1 MNKGVDAA
9 ISDWPFDT
17 FSIWERMS
25 NLENHEI
32 SRKFRNLPNNKFE
45 EPIPDTHIS
54 EA

>member
-17 FSIWERMS
+17 FAVWERMS

-32 SRKFRNLPNNKFE
+32 SRAFLNK
-45 EPIPDTHIS
+45 PKTNIS
-54 EA
+54 EAEKDGFLHV